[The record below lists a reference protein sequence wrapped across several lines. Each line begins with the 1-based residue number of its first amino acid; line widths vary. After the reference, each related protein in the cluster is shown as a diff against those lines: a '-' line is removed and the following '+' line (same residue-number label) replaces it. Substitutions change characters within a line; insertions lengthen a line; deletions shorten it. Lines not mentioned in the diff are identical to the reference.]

1 MKFINKIAVGLTLIG
16 AVTFSSCS
24 EDYLETAPSDQVS
37 DVLIASSLDN
47 LYLALNGL
55 LSEFVSQETGYQ
67 CFGGLPGFNVGLE
80 TAGDDMTWKSSTWY
94 KTTLHSWDSFTSEN
108 SGYNYKYWQIFY
120 QWILN
125 ANKIL
130 ECLEVVNITDQTL
143 YDQVKGEALAIRGF
157 AHFYLV
163 QLYGPRYDAS
173 SSNSAD
179 GIIYRTSSA
188 ATEQARE
195 SVATVYDMVIA
206 DLDAACALLEPISG
220 LAVSHI
226 SSKVAYGFRARVAM
240 AQQDYAN
247 AAVYAAKAISIAES
261 DGLALM
267 EGNELYCGFADIT
280 SDTDE
285 AMHADITVD
294 EETVYYY
301 SFYAYMSW
309 NYNSS
314 AIRGGV
320 KCINADTY
328 DTMSE
333 TDLRRAWFDPTG
345 EAEVP
350 STSYAKTAYQ
360 NRKFEARSTGSA
372 VGDFAFMRLAEMY
385 LTLAEAYVRSGND
398 ASAQSTF
405 TAFQVTRDPSYVALG
420 NSGDTLAEEIMNSR
434 RIELWGEGFRFFDL
448 KRLDLDLQRGRN
460 FDVAFSS
467 FLYKDRASV
476 ATEWTWQ
483 IPDVET
489 NYNTLCTIN
498 YY

>member
-1 MKFINKIAVGLTLIG
+1 MG
-16 AVTFSSCS
+16 AVTFSSCT
-24 EDYLETAPSDQVS
+24 EDYLETSPSNEVS
-37 DVLIASSLDN
+37 NVLIATSLDN

-55 LSEFVSQETGYQ
+55 LSEYVSQESGYQ

-80 TAGDDMTWKSSTWY
+80 TAGDDMTWETNTWF
-94 KTTLHSWDSFTSEN
+94 KTSLHSWDSFISST

-125 ANKIL
+125 ANMIL
-130 ECLEVVNITDQTL
+130 EGLESVTITDQSL
-143 YDQVKGEALAIRGF
+143 YDQIKGEALAVRAH

-163 QLYGPRYDAS
+163 QLYGPRYDS
-173 SSNSAD
+173 SSTNSSD
-179 GIIYRTSSA
+179 GIICRTASA

-195 SVATVYDMVIA
+195 SVAAVYEMINA
-206 DLDAACALLEPISG
+206 DLTESCSLLESISG
-220 LAVSHI
+220 LAVSHY
-226 SSKVAYGFRARVAM
+226 SSKVVYGLRARVAM
-240 AQQDYAN
+240 AQQNYTS
-247 AAVYAAKAISIAES
+247 AATYAAKAISIAEGE
-261 DGLALM
+261 GLALM
-267 EGNELYCGFADIT
+267 EGDELYCGFADIT
-280 SDTDE
+280 TDTDE

-328 DTMSE
+328 DTMSD
-333 TDLRRAWFDPTG
+333 TDLRRAWFDPEGST
-345 EAEVP
+345 ADLP
-350 STSYAKTAYQ
+350 LTSYAATPYQ
-360 NRKFEARSTGSA
+360 NRKFESRSTGSA
-372 VGDFAFMRLAEMY
+372 VGEVAFMRLSEMY
-385 LTLAEAYVRSGND
+385 LTLAEAYCRSGND

-405 TAFQVTRDPSYVALG
+405 TTFQVTRDPSYTSQG
-420 NSGDTLAEEIMNSR
+420 NTGDALAEEIMNSR
-434 RIELWGEGFRFFDL
+434 RVELWGEGFRFFDL
-448 KRLDLDLQRGRN
+448 KRLDLDLQRGSN

-467 FLYKDRASV
+467 FLYQDRASIN
-476 ATEWTWQ
+476 TKWTWQ

-489 NYNTLCTIN
+489 YYNTLCTIN